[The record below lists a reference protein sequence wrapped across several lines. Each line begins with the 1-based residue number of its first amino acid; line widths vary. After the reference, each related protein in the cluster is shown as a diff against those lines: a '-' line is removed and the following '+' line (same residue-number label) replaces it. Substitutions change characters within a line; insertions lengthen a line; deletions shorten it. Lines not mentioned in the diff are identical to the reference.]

1 MGCIPSKQKVLDG
14 DSSTVILS
22 GAQKKSQ
29 KKQKKQSQRLPSPV
43 IEEDAAPW
51 LQPARA
57 ILTTHKDGT
66 IIITERQQSQ

>member
-1 MGCIPSKQKVLDG
+1 MGCIPSKQKALDG

-22 GAQKKSQ
+22 GAQEKSQ

-43 IEEDAAPW
+43 IDEDAAPW
-51 LQPARA
+51 LQTRA